1 MSKQEI
7 PYINRE
13 ISWLSFNER
22 VLQEA
27 SDSSTPLI
35 ERLKF
40 LGIFSNNRDEFYR
53 VRVATI
59 NRLSKLGK
67 KAIAVY
73 GDDPKE
79 LLHKLQKQVIAQQQK
94 FEAIYQE
101 LLHELAKENVFIIN
115 EKQLNNSQIQFVKDY
130 FHNEVVSTLFPIMVD
145 ENKSFPYMKDKSGY
159 LFVRLISDRP
169 KQKNK
174 YALIEIPSK
183 STTRFVILPQE
194 KNKKYI
200 ILLDDVIR
208 FNVNEIFS
216 VLGYHA
222 KETINIKLTRD
233 AELDIDQDVS
243 KSMLEKISKS
253 VKDRKKGLPV
263 RFVYD
268 STMSSEMLSF
278 IMKKLGMAKK
288 DNAIPGGRYHN
299 FKDFIRFPNI
309 GDKKL
314 VYNHP
319 LPITHKYLDNID
331 TSILSVIKEKD
342 ILLHYPYHTFDHII
356 TLLRE
361 ASLDPTVD
369 SIKITFY
376 RVADSSKIANALIN
390 AIKNGKKV
398 TVLVEL
404 QARFDEEN
412 NIYWANKLQ
421 EEGATVIYGVPGLKV
436 HSKLFLINTRVGGK
450 EIKYAHIGTGNF
462 NEKTARIYTDFSLLT
477 ADKNITEEISR
488 MFDFYTNNFNTGTYK
503 HLAVAPFYMRNTFTT
518 LIDKEIENAKANK
531 KAYLILKMNS
541 LVDKEMIKKLY
552 EASQA
557 GVQITLIVRGICS
570 LVTEIQGFS
579 DNIKAY
585 SIVDKYLEHA
595 RVFIFGNNG
604 DEKIYITSA
613 DWMSRNLD
621 SRSEVAVPIYDLE
634 VKKQIKDIINI
645 QLSGNTKVRIL
656 DRLQQNIYKKA
667 KPGERKVRVQDEVY
681 NYLKNEKEQFLN
693 SQVIKPIAKKVI
705 VKVNQKAQIKKIEIP
720 KRKKTL

>member
-1 MSKQEI
+1 MSIFDYSFFEFLERMQKQKT

-27 SDSSTPLI
+27 ADASTPLI

-59 NRLSKLGK
+59 NRLTKLGK
-67 KAIAVY
+67 KAISVY

-79 LLHKLQKQVIAQQQK
+79 LLVKLQRKVIEQQK
-94 FEAIYQE
+94 SFEEIYQD
-101 LLHELAKENVFIIN
+101 LLIQLAKQNVFIIN
-115 EKQLNNSQIQFVKDY
+115 EKQLSLNQQQYVKTY
-130 FHNEVVSTLFPIMVD
+130 FHDEVVSTLFPILVD
-145 ENKSFPYMKDKSGY
+145 EHKSFPYMKDKSGY
-159 LFVRLISDRP
+159 LFVRLIANSPR
-169 KQKNK
+169 KKNK
-174 YALIEIPSK
+174 YALIEIPAN
-183 STTRFVILPQE
+183 STSRFVILPAE
-194 KNKKYI
+194 KNKQYI

-208 FNVNEIFS
+208 FNVNEMFS
-216 VLGYHA
+216 VFGYTT
-222 KETINIKLTRD
+222 KEAINIKLTRD

-243 KSMLEKISKS
+243 KSMLEKISKG
-253 VKDRKKGLPV
+253 VKDRKKGQPV

-268 STMSSEMLSF
+268 STMSKEMLSF
-278 IMKKLGMAKK
+278 IMKKLGMDKK

-299 FKDFIRFPNI
+299 FKDFIKFPTI

-319 LPITHKYLDNID
+319 HPLNHKYLLNTDQ
-331 TSILSVIKEKD
+331 TILSVVKEKD
-342 ILLHYPYHTFDHII
+342 ILLHYPYHSFNHII

-361 ASLDPTVD
+361 ASLDPTVE

-404 QARFDEEN
+404 QARFDESN

-436 HSKLFLINTRVGGK
+436 HSKLFLITTKVNGK
-450 EIKYAHIGTGNF
+450 EVKYAHIGTGNF

-477 ADKNITEEISR
+477 ADKNITDEISKV
-488 MFDFYTNNFNTGTYK
+488 FDFYSNNFKTGEYK
-503 HLAVAPFYMRNTFTT
+503 HLAVAPFFMRQTFVN
-518 LIDKEIENAKANK
+518 LIDKEISNAKSGK
-531 KAYLILKMNS
+531 MAYMILKMNS
-541 LVDKEMIKKLY
+541 LVDKDMIAKLY

-557 GVQITLIVRGICS
+557 GVKITLIVRGICS

-595 RVFIFGNNG
+595 RVFIFANSGN
-604 DEKIYITSA
+604 EKMYITSA

-621 SRSEVAVPIYDLE
+621 SRSEVAVPILSSE
-634 VKKQIKDIINI
+634 VKQQIKDIINI

-656 DRLQQNIYKKA
+656 DRLQQNIYVKA
-667 KPGERKVRVQDEVY
+667 KPGQKKIRVQDEIY
-681 NYLKNEKEQFLN
+681 NYLKQDKEVYLK
-693 SQVIKPIAKKVI
+693 SIGKK
-705 VKVNQKAQIKKIEIP
+705 
-720 KRKKTL
+720 

>member
-1 MSKQEI
+1 MTPKQRI

-27 SDSSTPLI
+27 ADATTPLI

-59 NRLSKLGK
+59 KRLTKLGK
-67 KAIAVY
+67 KAIDVY

-79 LLHKLQKQVIAQQQK
+79 LLQKLQKQVITQQQK

-101 LLHELAKENVFIIN
+101 LLHELAKQHVYIIN
-115 EKQLNNSQIQFVKDY
+115 EKQLSKEQQQYVTDY
-130 FHNEVVSTLFPIMVD
+130 FYKEVVSTLFPIMVD
-145 ENKSFPYMKDKSGY
+145 EHKAFPYMKDKSGY
-159 LFVRLISDRP
+159 LFVRLIADKP
-169 KQKNK
+169 KLKNK

-183 STTRFVILPQE
+183 ATNRFVILPQE

-208 FNVNEIFS
+208 YSVNDMFS

-243 KSMLEKISKS
+243 KSMLEKITKG

-268 STMSSEMLSF
+268 STMSSEMLTF

-299 FKDFIRFPNI
+299 FKDFIGFPHLA
-309 GDKKL
+309 DSKL
-314 VYNHP
+314 VYNQP
-319 LPITHKYLDNID
+319 TALEHKHLSNIK
-331 TSILSVIKEKD
+331 TSILSVIKHQD
-342 ILLHYPYHTFDHII
+342 ILLHYPYHTFNHII

-361 ASLDPTVD
+361 ASLEPTVE
-369 SIKITFY
+369 SIKITLY
-376 RVADSSKIANALIN
+376 RIADSSKIANALIN

-436 HSKLFLINTRVGGK
+436 HSKLFLITTKVSGK
-450 EIKYAHIGTGNF
+450 EINYAHIGTGNF

-477 ADKNITEEISR
+477 ADKNITEEIAQ
-488 MFDFYTNNFNTGTYK
+488 MFTFYTNNFKTGSFQ
-503 HLAVAPFYMRNTFTT
+503 HLAVAPFYMRSKFVG
-518 LIDKEIENAKANK
+518 LIDKEILNAKAGK
-531 KAYLILKMNS
+531 KAYIVLKMNS
-541 LVDKEMIKKLY
+541 LVDKEMIRKLY

-557 GVQITLIVRGICS
+557 GVQITLIIRGICS

-585 SIVDKYLEHA
+585 SIVDKYLEHT
-595 RVFIFGNNG
+595 RVLVFGNNG
-604 DEKIYITSA
+604 DEKIFITSA

-621 SRSEVAVPIYDLE
+621 SRSEVAVPIYDTE
-634 VKKQIKDIINI
+634 VRKQIKDIINI

-656 DRLQQNIYKKA
+656 DRLQQNNYKSLKA
-667 KPGERKVRVQDEVY
+667 GEKKIRVQDEIY
-681 NYLKNEKEQFLN
+681 NYLKADTEVDL
-693 SQVIKPIAKKVI
+693 KKVVPQKSI
-705 VKVNQKAQIKKIEIP
+705 ITKRVTRGKVAVGMKK
-720 KRKKTL
+720 